1 MKRKR
6 RDGESAPMTLAQA
19 LGAKVRLIVWGKT
32 CQHQAEPDIVEQAA
46 SYGADTTVIDWAAAC
61 AAQPARAARWIW
73 SSAARHLEPPLEPPQ
88 RRKPAG

>member
-6 RDGESAPMTLAQA
+6 RDGESAPMTLGQA

-32 CQHQAEPDIVEQAA
+32 CQHQAEPDIAEQAA

-61 AAQPARAARWIW
+61 AAQPAREFPFFFW
-73 SSAARHLEPPLEPPQ
+73 
-88 RRKPAG
+88 